1 MHTYKYNVCID
12 FRDQTDRSE
21 TCFFSHTHFTTE
33 LWNQCYGRICM
44 EEWRRCICLDFPHS
58 ISCLNLMYWH
68 EPLVLKLPL
77 PPPSLASLHPKA
89 PAKGRFPPALAPLQG
104 LWELKSIWNQ
114 LPLGDDNS
122 LQDSL
127 GMKDSRGIDSRLPGV
142 LNRPSPTPTPLL
154 SLRSR
159 SFVPGHF
166 LFSLSSFSPAKSL
179 PSFFMAEIKA
189 CDMMASRNALH

>member
-1 MHTYKYNVCID
+1 
-12 FRDQTDRSE
+12 
-21 TCFFSHTHFTTE
+21 
-33 LWNQCYGRICM
+33 M
-44 EEWRRCICLDFPHS
+44 EESAWKNWRRCICLDFPHS

-89 PAKGRFPPALAPLQG
+89 PAKGRFPPALSPLQG

-114 LPLGDDNS
+114 LPLGDDYS

-159 SFVPGHF
+159 SFQDIFSFHF
-166 LFSLSSFSPAKSL
+166 LLSPPPKSPP
-179 PSFFMAEIKA
+179 PSFFTAEIKA
-189 CDMMASRNALH
+189 CELMASRNALH